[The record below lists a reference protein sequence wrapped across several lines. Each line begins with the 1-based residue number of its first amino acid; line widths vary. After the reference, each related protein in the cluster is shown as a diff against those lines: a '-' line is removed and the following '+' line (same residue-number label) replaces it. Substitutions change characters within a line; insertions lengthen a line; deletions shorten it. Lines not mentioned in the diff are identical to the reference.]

1 MLRTKTKT
9 AIRIDADTRIEIPC
23 DGHER
28 GADTSSGAA
37 CARFERACHFER
49 EFDKLSSRHIQL
61 LRHLDRHLTLVDCD
75 LPLVALNRS
84 FSSVSVRSGF
94 SIIRTVVLMSVLRRE
109 TLN

>member
-61 LRHLDRHLTLVDCD
+61 LRHLTLVDCD

-94 SIIRTVVLMSVLRRE
+94 SIIRPVVFMSILRGD